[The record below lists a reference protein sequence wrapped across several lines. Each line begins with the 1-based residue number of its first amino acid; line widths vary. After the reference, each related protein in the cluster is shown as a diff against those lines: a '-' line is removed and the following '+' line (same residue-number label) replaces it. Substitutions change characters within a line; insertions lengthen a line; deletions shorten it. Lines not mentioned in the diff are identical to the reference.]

1 MTRLVVKSTSA
12 VYGTSPIQL
21 LHEQDALAVLERA
34 TRQRL
39 PRVFNVGRDGVL
51 LLSQVVRR
59 SGRIPAHIAEPAM
72 TIVGRLLCSNHLVD
86 YYSEQI
92 RLLNYGRVLDT
103 TRLRTEFGFTP
114 RWTTVQ
120 EFDDFVYGRALRPVI
135 DPKRMASIEHGLR
148 ELAAGCD
155 SSCPACPLWCTA

>member
-51 LLSQVVRR
+51 LLSQVIRR

-103 TRLRTEFGFTP
+103 TVCAPNSASYPGGPLSRSS
-114 RWTTVQ
+114 TTLCMA
-120 EFDDFVYGRALRPVI
+120 GR
-135 DPKRMASIEHGLR
+135 
-148 ELAAGCD
+148 CD
-155 SSCPACPLWCTA
+155 R